1 MTTATI
7 TKQPVK
13 EIPFLLRVLWFFLL
27 GWELTAVW
35 IIVAWLFNITI
46 IGLPVGLWMIN
57 RVPQVLTL
65 KSQGGDFYVNGKTGE
80 RHFQSARQV
89 NFLLRAFYFVFVGW
103 WASLLWAA
111 LGWLACLTIILLP
124 VGVLMLNWLPFVTTL
139 RVK

>member
-13 EIPFLLRVLWFFLL
+13 EIPFLLRVVWFFVL
-27 GWELTAVW
+27 GWELAALW
-35 IIVAWLFNITI
+35 IVVAWLFNITI

-65 KSQGGDFYVNGKTGE
+65 KSPGGDYYVNGKTGE
-80 RHFQSARQV
+80 RQFKRAEQV
-89 NFLLRAFYFVFVGW
+89 NFFLRAFYFVFVGW

-111 LGWLACLTIILLP
+111 MGWLLCLTIIGLP
-124 VGVLMLNWLPFVTTL
+124 LGVLMLNWLPFVTTL
-139 RVK
+139 RVR